1 MWSTA
6 VVSARRLLVGVDV
19 GGTKTLAVLVAVGP
33 DGAAPEVRARVQ
45 VPSDAGSVEVLD
57 AVVTAARAVQAQA
70 DGEVEALGIGLA
82 GLVDRHGV
90 ARRAP
95 NAAGLVDLDVVGP
108 VTAALGLST
117 VVDND
122 ANCVAVAA
130 HALLAPEA
138 RHLVAVTL
146 GTGIGAGLVVDG
158 RLLRGAEGFAGE
170 PGHMVVDRGGIEC
183 PCGQRG
189 CWERYASG
197 SALGRMGREAAA
209 AGTAP
214 SLLAAVGSVD
224 GITGEHVTGLAAAD
238 DPGAGRVL
246 DDFADEVALGLAN
259 LMVVLDPEV
268 VVVGGGVI
276 AAGERLLDRV
286 RSTLA
291 ASYPHAVD
299 RRAVRILGSPGGPEA
314 GALGAALIA
323 AG

>member
-1 MWSTA
+1 MA
-6 VVSARRLLVGVDV
+6 AQRLVVGVDV
-19 GGTKTLAVLVAVGP
+19 GGTKTLAVAVAVDPAGRP
-33 DGAAPEVRARVQ
+33 TVLDREQ
-45 VPSDAGSVEVLD
+45 VPSDAGSPEVLD
-57 AVVTAARAVQAQA
+57 AVVAAVRSVRSRVAG
-70 DGEVEALGIGLA
+70 DVEALGIGLA
-82 GLVDRHGV
+82 GLVDRDGV

-95 NAAGLVDLDVVGP
+95 NAAGLIDLDVVGRLGG
-108 VTAALGLST
+108 ALGLR
-117 VVDND
+117 VVADND

-130 HALLAPEA
+130 HALLAPDA

-146 GTGIGAGLVVDG
+146 GTGIGAGIVVDG

-170 PGHMVVDRGGIEC
+170 PGHMVVDRDGIEC

-209 AGTAP
+209 AGAAP
-214 SLLAAVGSVD
+214 SLVGAAGSVD
-224 GITGEHVTGLAAAD
+224 AITGEHVTVLASQGDTAA
-238 DPGAGRVL
+238 GAVL
-246 DDFADEVALGLAN
+246 DAFADEVALGLAN

-276 AAGERLLDRV
+276 AAGDRLLKRIRATLDR
-286 RSTLA
+286 T
-291 ASYPHAVD
+291 YPHAVD
-299 RRAVRILGSPGGPEA
+299 RRSVRLLGSPGGPEA

>member
-1 MWSTA
+1 MGSE
-6 VVSARRLLVGVDV
+6 RLVVGVDV
-19 GGTKTLAVLVAVGP
+19 GGTKTLAVVVAL
-33 DGAAPEVRARVQ
+33 DGAGPPRVLDREQ
-45 VPSDAGSVEVLD
+45 VPSDAGSPEVLD
-57 AVVTAARAVQAQA
+57 AVVTAVRAVRSRV

-95 NAAGLVDLDVVGP
+95 NAAGLVDLDVVGRVGDATGLRT
-108 VTAALGLST
+108 VT
-117 VVDND
+117 DND

-130 HALLAPEA
+130 HALVAPEA

-170 PGHMVVDRGGIEC
+170 PGHMVVDRDGIAC

-209 AGTAP
+209 AGAGA
-214 SLLAAVGSVD
+214 SLVAAAGSADAV
-224 GITGEHVTGLAAAD
+224 TGEHVTALAASG
-238 DPGAGRVL
+238 DPAAGAVL
-246 DDFADEVALGLAN
+246 DAFAEEVALGLAN

-286 RSTLA
+286 RDTLA
-291 ASYPHAVD
+291 TTYPHAVD
-299 RRAVRILGSPGGPEA
+299 RRSVRIVGSPGGPEA

>member
-1 MWSTA
+1 MSGQ
-6 VVSARRLLVGVDV
+6 RLVMGVDV
-19 GGTKTLAVLVAVGP
+19 GGTKTLAVVVAL
-33 DGAAPEVRARVQ
+33 GAPGTRPEIVDREQ
-45 VPSDAGSVEVLD
+45 VPSDAGSPEVVD
-57 AVVTAARAVQAQA
+57 AVVTAVRAVRDRV
-70 DGEVEALGIGLA
+70 DGTVEALGIGLA
-82 GLVDRHGV
+82 GLVDRQGV

-95 NAAGLVDLDVVGP
+95 NAAGLIDLDVVGRVGSAVGLRT
-108 VTAALGLST
+108 VT
-117 VVDND
+117 DND

-130 HALLAPEA
+130 HALVAPEA

-170 PGHMVVDRGGIEC
+170 PGHMVVDRDGIEC

-197 SALGRMGREAAA
+197 SALGRMGREAAT
-209 AGTAP
+209 AGAAP
-214 SLLAAVGSVD
+214 SLVDAAGSAEAV
-224 GITGEHVTGLAAAD
+224 TGEHVTALAAAGD
-238 DPGAGRVL
+238 IAAGEVL
-246 DDFADEVALGLAN
+246 DAFADEVALGLAN

-291 ASYPHAVD
+291 ATYPHAVD
-299 RRAVRILGSPGGPEA
+299 RRSVQIVGSPGGPEA